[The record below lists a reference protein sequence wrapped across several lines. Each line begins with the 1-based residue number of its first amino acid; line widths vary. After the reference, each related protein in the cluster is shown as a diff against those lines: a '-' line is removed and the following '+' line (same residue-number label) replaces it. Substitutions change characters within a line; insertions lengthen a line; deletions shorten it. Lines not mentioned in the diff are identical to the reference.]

1 MKKISYR
8 LVYNRKKRLNASGKA
23 LIQVEAYLT
32 KQKAYFST
40 HIYVRPEEWDA
51 KKARIVLHPQEEA
64 LNRMLDEFLLKL
76 QYAELEGWKRGKE
89 ISLSMLKTDN
99 EAEERTDVFAFGRKW
114 VEHSKS
120 KESTKNNLS
129 TTFALLHEFRP
140 ALCFAEMDYS
150 LLLQFEHFLE
160 KKKLKI
166 NTIAKHMRHLRTLCN
181 EAIRQGVMLSSA
193 SPFIK
198 YRIKTT
204 ESKHVFLLPEELRKL
219 EELPLGQTGKALRH
233 TLDAFLFCCYTG
245 IRYSDFI
252 ELREEN
258 IVYPDKQHAWLT
270 FKSQKTGTETQV
282 PLYLLFQGKALKIL
296 KRYPDKE
303 CFFRLR
309 PNPDINKELVRLG
322 KLAGID
328 KHFSFHSARHTNAT
342 LLIYNGA
349 KLTTVQKLLG
359 HRSIK
364 TTQIYGEVFSQTLV
378 NDLKKCKF

>member
-1 MKKISYR
+1 MFCGDGLFAAAPVR
-8 LVYNRKKRLNASGKA
+8 TFSG
-23 LIQVEAYLT
+23 
-32 KQKAYFST
+32 
-40 HIYVRPEEWDA
+40 
-51 KKARIVLHPQEEA
+51 
-64 LNRMLDEFLLKL
+64 
-76 QYAELEGWKRGKE
+76 
-89 ISLSMLKTDN
+89 
-99 EAEERTDVFAFGRKW
+99 
-114 VEHSKS
+114 
-120 KESTKNNLS
+120 
-129 TTFALLHEFRP
+129 
-140 ALCFAEMDYS
+140 
-150 LLLQFEHFLE
+150 

-282 PLYLLFQGKALKIL
+282 PFIFCFGKALKIL

-303 CFFRLR
+303 CFSVFARTPTLTR
-309 PNPDINKELVRLG
+309 NWSLG

-328 KHFSFHSARHTNAT
+328 KHFSFHWAAHQCY
-342 LLIYNGA
+342 LIN
-349 KLTTVQKLLG
+349 
-359 HRSIK
+359 I
-364 TTQIYGEVFSQTLV
+364 
-378 NDLKKCKF
+378 

>member
-8 LVYNRKKRLNASGKA
+8 LVYNRKKRLNADGKA

-40 HIYVRPEEWDA
+40 HIYVKPEQWDS
-51 KKARIVLHPQEEA
+51 KHSRIVFHPHEEA
-64 LNRMLDEFLLKL
+64 LNRMLDEFLLNL
-76 QYAELEGWKRGKE
+76 QYRELEGWKQGE
-89 ISLSMLKTDN
+89 DISLSMLKTDN
-99 EAEERTDVFAFGRKW
+99 LSEENTDVFSFGRKW
-114 VEHSKS
+114 VERSRR
-120 KESTKNNLS
+120 KESTKNNLN
-129 TTFALLHEFRP
+129 TTLALLHEFRP
-140 ALCFAEMDYS
+140 ALRLTEMDYP

-160 KKKLKI
+160 MKKQQV
-166 NTIAKHMRHLRTLCN
+166 NTIAKHMRHLRAFCN
-181 EAIRQGVMLSSA
+181 EAIRQGLMLPSS
-193 SPFIK
+193 SPFVK
-198 YRIKTT
+198 YRIKTA
-204 ESKHVFLLPEELRKL
+204 ESKHVFLLPEELKKL
-219 EELPLGQTGKALRH
+219 EELPPGQTGQALRH

-252 ELREEN
+252 RLREEN

-270 FKSQKTGTETQV
+270 FKSQKTGAETQI

-296 KRYPDKE
+296 KLYPDKE
-303 CFFRLR
+303 RFFRLR
-309 PNPDINKELVRLG
+309 PNPDVNKELVRLG

-342 LLIYNGA
+342 LLIYSGA

-378 NDLKKCKF
+378 NDLKKCKY